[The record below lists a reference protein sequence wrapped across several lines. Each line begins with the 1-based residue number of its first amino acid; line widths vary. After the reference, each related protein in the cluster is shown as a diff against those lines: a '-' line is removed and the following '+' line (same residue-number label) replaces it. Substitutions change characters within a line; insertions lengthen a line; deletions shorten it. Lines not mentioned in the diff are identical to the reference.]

1 MIPREGES
9 FASEGNTE
17 KDVHLWCNTRL
28 TRINEHSK
36 ATACGQLH
44 SGLESRRTLIAS
56 PGFDSPVY
64 R

>member
-28 TRINEHSK
+28 TRINEH
-36 ATACGQLH
+36 
-44 SGLESRRTLIAS
+44 
-56 PGFDSPVY
+56 
-64 R
+64 